1 MKAVFLLS
9 MLAAT
14 LAAPGERWKIENRF
28 ELWRKASK
36 QMDNRFLCS
45 ECVDEMRNLGFLVRA
60 GASDIRVRFVPLL
73 VLRLWI
79 NSRKSAQINLCNK
92 FLSCSWFKRVESK
105 MTAMKKTD
113 FLFSSSWKEPC
124 HAFVCFQ
131 PVVGQDGS
139 LTRLNRGLW
148 TGRTLMYC

>member
-1 MKAVFLLS
+1 MFH
-9 MLAAT
+9 
-14 LAAPGERWKIENRF
+14 
-28 ELWRKASK
+28 
-36 QMDNRFLCS
+36 RFLCS

-139 LTRLNRGLW
+139 LTRLNRGLFVCCPINTNVLIKCVGW
-148 TGRTLMYC
+148 WQQFRISFGPLSKINIFLR